1 MIHGD
6 MDSSAENG
14 ENKLQV
20 QQQPMKKI
28 SVPFVEDRRRSV
40 TTRQGHNGRA
50 ILCAVDAST
59 HSRDAFECELN
70 NFISFILRL
79 SKLN

>member
-1 MIHGD
+1 MLLGD
-6 MDSSAENG
+6 MDSSTENG

-20 QQQPMKKI
+20 QQQTKKI

-40 TTRQGHNGRA
+40 TTRLGHTGRA
-50 ILCAVDAST
+50 VLCAVDAST

-70 NFISFILRL
+70 NFIPSL
-79 SKLN
+79 